1 MKTIVLSAVLMG
13 LTLQSNAQDLL
24 FKAKLE
30 VEDVPELVVTAL
42 EEDFPDFTIIEYNAI
57 PVEYVEGDV
66 YINPNIDT
74 NADYDTY
81 EIDMHTAGKEV
92 TVTYDRDGE
101 LIKITEHFKNV
112 ALPYSVSKS
121 IAKEYPNWKILKDS
135 YDMVQV
141 GDDKAKKRYRVVLE
155 NHGKK
160 IHVHTNEK
168 GKILN
173 HHKRRV

>member
-13 LTLQSNAQDLL
+13 LAFQSNAQDLL
-24 FKAKLE
+24 FRAKLE
-30 VEDVPELVVTAL
+30 VEEVPELVVTAL
-42 EEDFPDFTIIEYNAI
+42 EEDFPDFTIIEYSAL

-66 YINPNIDT
+66 YINPNIDS
-74 NADYDTY
+74 NADYDTFQVDI
-81 EIDMHTAGKEV
+81 EAKGKQVTA
-92 TVTYDRDGE
+92 TYDRNGE

-112 ALPYSVSKS
+112 PLPYAVSKS
-121 IAKEYPNWKILKDS
+121 IAKEYPNWKLVKDS

-141 GDDKAKKRYRVVLE
+141 GNDKAKKRYRVVLE

-160 IHVHTNEK
+160 IHVHTSAK

-173 HHKRRV
+173 HHNRT